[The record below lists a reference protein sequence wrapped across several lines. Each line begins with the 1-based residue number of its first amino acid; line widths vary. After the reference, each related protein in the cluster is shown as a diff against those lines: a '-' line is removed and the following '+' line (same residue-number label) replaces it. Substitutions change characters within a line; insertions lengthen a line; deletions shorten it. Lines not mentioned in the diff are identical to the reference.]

1 MYLDKSVCM
10 LVEYGIYIHGLSSD
24 LEQCLV
30 MCKLLP
36 LYLNSFKET
45 IRSLSLVRVTPL
57 LSMTWVRGSSC
68 NGNAQGQIVMLNLWR
83 SISLIIA
90 Y

>member
-1 MYLDKSVCM
+1 
-10 LVEYGIYIHGLSSD
+10 
-24 LEQCLV
+24 
-30 MCKLLP
+30 
-36 LYLNSFKET
+36 
-45 IRSLSLVRVTPL
+45 LVRVTPL
-57 LSMTWVRGSSC
+57 LSMTWERGSSC

>member
-1 MYLDKSVCM
+1 
-10 LVEYGIYIHGLSSD
+10 
-24 LEQCLV
+24 
-30 MCKLLP
+30 
-36 LYLNSFKET
+36 
-45 IRSLSLVRVTPL
+45 LVRVTPL

>member
-1 MYLDKSVCM
+1 MSGNVQVTL
-10 LVEYGIYIHGLSSD
+10 LVSK
-24 LEQCLV
+24 Q
-30 MCKLLP
+30 
-36 LYLNSFKET
+36 FKET
-45 IRSLSLVRVTPL
+45 VRSLSLVRVTPL
-57 LSMTWVRGSSC
+57 LSMTWERGSSC